1 MGCWYPLREIVSKA
15 LGKCNGH
22 ERWREDDQRMN
33 YAMAYPPGPPTE
45 THFVRPGARTVT
57 FSGTNS
63 VHMIPPSPQGPQQ
76 QAPEPQRHQAPP
88 PQHEPEHQN
97 QPQQPQPA
105 PEQGAPP
112 QAEQPRKRGKKKPP
126 RRVRFGPDQ
135 QPPPQQQQ
143 QQQQE
148 TQQQHQQPEHAPSNG
163 GGGNAPGHQGHGP
176 HGPAAG
182 PQHHP
187 AHGPPGYFRYTPSP
201 LPRWEAT
208 PRRHE
213 YFSGEYRYSYPTP
226 VREGIYSLA
235 TDANRLTTIF
245 SEENPNACA
254 IV

>member
-15 LGKCNGH
+15 LGRCNGNVSNELRH
-22 ERWREDDQRMN
+22 ERWRQDDQRMN
-33 YAMAYPPGPPTE
+33 YAMAYPPTE
-45 THFVRPGARTVT
+45 THLVRPGARTVT
-57 FSGTNS
+57 LSGTNS
-63 VHMIPPSPQGPQQ
+63 VHMIPPTPQGPEPQQ
-76 QAPEPQRHQAPP
+76 QQAPP
-88 PQHEPEHQN
+88 PQHEPDHQH
-97 QPQQPQPA
+97 QPQPA

-112 QAEQPRKRGKKKPP
+112 QVEQPRQPKRGKKKPP

-135 QPPPQQQQ
+135 QPPPQQQEQ
-143 QQQQE
+143 QQQQ
-148 TQQQHQQPEHAPSNG
+148 PE
-163 GGGNAPGHQGHGP
+163 NAPGHQ
-176 HGPAAG
+176 
-182 PQHHP
+182 HP